1 MKLTPSDI
9 TRARHRLPSFRP
21 VRPDVPW
28 TMRLADGRT
37 IAVEIPGRWTTQDRD
52 GSLALLPPAVRFLDQ
67 LQVAFSPLRTP
78 PSPPYI
84 RTLREA
90 LGLTQT
96 ELGAR
101 VGVAKITVSRWER
114 GDLRPGPQSLAKL
127 DALRRHCIK
136 EGIALSA

>member
-1 MKLTPSDI
+1 MKLS
-9 TRARHRLPSFRP
+9 
-21 VRPDVPW
+21 RPDDNPQSRRLKRDIPW
-28 TMRLADGRT
+28 TMRLSDGRT
-37 IAVEIPGRWTTQDRD
+37 IAVEIPGRWTTTDRG

-90 LGLTQT
+90 MGMTQS

-101 VGVAKITVSRWER
+101 LGVAKITVSRWER
-114 GDLRPGPQSLAKL
+114 GDLRPGTASLAKL

>member
-1 MKLTPSDI
+1 MNRPTADNRP
-9 TRARHRLPSFRP
+9 RRRLPSFRLR
-21 VRPDVPW
+21 RPDIPW
-28 TMRLADGRT
+28 TMRLPDGRT
-37 IAVEIPGRWTTQDRD
+37 VAVEIPRRWTTNDRD

-90 LGLTQT
+90 LGMTQS
-96 ELGAR
+96 ELGNR
-101 VGVAKITVSRWER
+101 LGVAKITVSRWER
-114 GDLRPGPQSLAKL
+114 GDLRPGAQSLAKL